1 MDIIYS
7 RRNVRIPK
15 FNSNN
20 AKNNKRIRIALILFV
35 AFLTLVVVLK
45 SINPVFEESCKEKVR
60 EIATNIT
67 NIQSSNILNQKKY
80 GNIVEL
86 VKDDNGNVTLIKSNV
101 VVINE
106 IASDIAVAIQTD
118 LSKLE
123 AEKITIPAGVL
134 SGINFLSGI
143 GPNIEIKVVP
153 TGNIKTDL
161 KSEFLSTGINQT
173 MHRIYLEL
181 QCQVKIL
188 TPFSRIDETITNQ
201 VLLVETVVMGEI
213 PETYYNLEGFDSND
227 VIEMVN

>member
-20 AKNNKRIRIALILFV
+20 VKNNKMIRIALILFV
-35 AFLTLVVVLK
+35 AFFTLIVVLK
-45 SINPVFEESCKEKVR
+45 SINPIFEENCKEKVK

-67 NIQSSNILNQKKY
+67 NIQSSNILAKKNY

-123 AEKITIPAGVL
+123 SEKIAIPVGAL

-153 TGNIKTDL
+153 AGNIKTDL

-213 PETYYNLEGFDSND
+213 PETYYNLESLDTND
-227 VIEMVN
+227 AIEMIN